1 MAVETDTRRAIYFDT
16 DEFGTSATFTDVSA
30 GTSSTVKGMFD
41 KDSQEIVG
49 MSDVGIMEDV
59 PTFHCVT
66 TDVSSAI
73 FDDTLVIDST
83 TYKIKKIEPDGTGMT
98 KLTLS
103 T

>member
-1 MAVETDTRRAIYFDT
+1 MAIETDTQRAIYFNT
-16 DEFGTSATFTDVSA
+16 DDFGSSATFTDVSA

-41 KDSQEIVG
+41 KDSQEIIG
-49 MSDVGIMEDV
+49 MSDVGIIEDV

-66 TDVSSAI
+66 SDVSSAV
-73 FDDTLVIDST
+73 FDDTLLVSSV

-103 T
+103 K

>member
-1 MAVETDTRRAIYFDT
+1 MAVETDTQRAIYFDT

-73 FDDTLVIDST
+73 FDDTLVIDLSL
-83 TYKIKKIEPDGTGMT
+83 IHISEPTRPY
-98 KLTLS
+98 
-103 T
+103 

>member
-1 MAVETDTRRAIYFDT
+1 MAIETDTQRAIYFDT
-16 DEFGTSATFTDVSA
+16 DEFGTSATFTDESA
-30 GTSSTVKGMFD
+30 GTSSTVKGIFD

-66 TDVSSAI
+66 TDVSSAV
-73 FDDTLVIDST
+73 FDDTLVISST

>member
-1 MAVETDTRRAIYFDT
+1 MAVETDTQRAIYFDT

-30 GTSSTVKGMFD
+30 GTSSTVKGIFD
-41 KDSQEIVG
+41 KDSQEIIG

-66 TDVSSAI
+66 TDVSAAV
-73 FDDTLVIDST
+73 FNDTMVIRST

>member
-1 MAVETDTRRAIYFDT
+1 MAIETDTQRAIYFDT

-30 GTSSTVKGMFD
+30 STSSTVKGMFD
-41 KDSQEIVG
+41 KDSQEIIG
-49 MSDVGIMEDV
+49 MSDVGVMEDV

-66 TDVSSAI
+66 TDVSSAV
-73 FDDTLVIDST
+73 FDDTFVISST

>member
-1 MAVETDTRRAIYFDT
+1 MAIETDTQRAIYFNT
-16 DEFGTSATFTDVSA
+16 DDFGSSATLTDVSA

-41 KDSQEIVG
+41 KDSQEIIG
-49 MSDVGIMEDV
+49 MSDVGIIEDV

-66 TDVSSAI
+66 SDVSSAV
-73 FDDTLVIDST
+73 FDDTLLVSSV

-103 T
+103 K

>member
-1 MAVETDTRRAIYFDT
+1 MAVETDTQRAIYFDT
-16 DEFGTSATFTDVSA
+16 DDFGSSATFTDVSA
-30 GTSSTVKGMFD
+30 GTSSTVKGIFD

-49 MSDVGIMEDV
+49 MSDVGLIEDV
-59 PTFHCVT
+59 PTFHCVS
-66 TDVSSAI
+66 TDVTSAV
-73 FDDTLVIDST
+73 FDDTLLVDSV

>member
-1 MAVETDTRRAIYFDT
+1 MAIETDTQRAIYFDT

-41 KDSQEIVG
+41 KDSQEIIG
-49 MSDVGIMEDV
+49 MSDVGVMVDV

-73 FDDTLVIDST
+73 FDDTLVINST

>member
-1 MAVETDTRRAIYFDT
+1 MSVETDTQGAIYFDT
-16 DEFGTSATFTDVSA
+16 DDFGTSATFTAVSA
-30 GTSSTVKGMFD
+30 GTSSTVNGMFD

>member
-1 MAVETDTRRAIYFDT
+1 MAVETDTQRAIYFDT
-16 DEFGTSATFTDVSA
+16 DDFGTSATFTDVSA

-66 TDVSSAI
+66 TDVSSAN

>member
-1 MAVETDTRRAIYFDT
+1 MAIETDTERAIFFDT
-16 DEFGTSATFTDVSA
+16 DDFAKSATFADVSA

-66 TDVSSAI
+66 TDVSSAV
-73 FDDTLVIDST
+73 FDDTLVISST

>member
-1 MAVETDTRRAIYFDT
+1 MAVETDTQRAIYFDT
-16 DEFGTSATFTDVSA
+16 DDFGTSATFTDVSA
-30 GTSSTVKGMFD
+30 GPSSTVKGMFD

>member
-1 MAVETDTRRAIYFDT
+1 MAIETDTQRAIYFDT

-41 KDSQEIVG
+41 KDSQEIIG
-49 MSDVGIMEDV
+49 MSDVGVMEDV

-66 TDVSSAI
+66 TDVSSEV
-73 FDDTLVIDST
+73 FDDTLVISST

>member
-1 MAVETDTRRAIYFDT
+1 MAIETDTQRAIYFDT
-16 DEFGTSATFTDVSA
+16 DDFGTSATFTDVSA
-30 GTSSTVKGMFD
+30 GTSSTVNGMFD

-73 FDDTLVIDST
+73 FDDTLLIDST

>member
-1 MAVETDTRRAIYFDT
+1 MAVETDTQRAIYFDT
-16 DEFGTSATFTDVSA
+16 DEFGASATFTDVSA
-30 GTSSTVKGMFD
+30 GTSSTVKGIFD
-41 KDSQEIVG
+41 KDSQEIIG

-103 T
+103 K

>member
-1 MAVETDTRRAIYFDT
+1 MAIETDTQRAIYFDT

-41 KDSQEIVG
+41 KDSQEIIG

-73 FDDTLVIDST
+73 FDDTLVINST
-83 TYKIKKIEPDGTGMT
+83 TYKIKKIEPDVTGMT

>member
-1 MAVETDTRRAIYFDT
+1 MAVETDTQRAIYFDT
-16 DEFGTSATFTDVSA
+16 DDFATSATFTDVSA

>member
-1 MAVETDTRRAIYFDT
+1 MAVETDTQRAIYFDT
-16 DEFGTSATFTDVSA
+16 DEFGTSATFTDVSTA
-30 GTSSTVKGMFD
+30 TATTVKGMFD
-41 KDSQEIVG
+41 KDSQEIIG

-59 PTFHCVT
+59 PTFHCVS
-66 TDVSSAI
+66 TDVSVAV
-73 FDDTLVIDST
+73 FDDTLLIDST

>member
-1 MAVETDTRRAIYFDT
+1 MAIETDTQRAIYFDT
-16 DEFGTSATFTDVSA
+16 DEFGTSATFIDVSA

-41 KDSQEIVG
+41 KDSQEIIG
-49 MSDVGIMEDV
+49 MSDVGVMEDV

-66 TDVSSAI
+66 TDVSSAV
-73 FDDTLVIDST
+73 FDDTLVISST

>member
-1 MAVETDTRRAIYFDT
+1 MAIETDTQRAIYFDT
-16 DEFGTSATFTDVSA
+16 DDFGTSATFTDVSA

-59 PTFHCVT
+59 TTFHCVT
-66 TDVSSAI
+66 TDVSSAV
-73 FDDTLVIDST
+73 FDDTLLISST